1 MGIWRGA
8 FPMKKF
14 SVILAVL
21 FTLATTG
28 QAFAFSGS
36 AETNAQVYFAIPF
49 GAQGKAEATPR
60 FGFSVDYGQRLDDN
74 GGLYGP
80 RRINRLDFRL
90 NIAGD
95 ASLYSNGIN
104 IGERIN
110 ALYASDNDDFIDA
123 WVRPLAVVGGAVAV
137 FILAKSIH

>member
-1 MGIWRGA
+1 MGIWMGA

-36 AETNAQVYFAIPF
+36 AETNAQVYFAIPV
-49 GAQGKAEATPR
+49 GAQSKAEATPR

-74 GGLYGP
+74 PGLYGP
-80 RRINRLDFRL
+80 QRINRLDFRL

-95 ASLYSNGIN
+95 ASVYSNGVN
-104 IGERIN
+104 LTERLN
-110 ALYASDNDDFIDA
+110 ALYAADGGGFVDA
-123 WVRPLAVVGGAVAV
+123 YLAPLAVISTGIVIFV
-137 FILAKSIH
+137 IAKEFN

>member
-1 MGIWRGA
+1 
-8 FPMKKF
+8 MKKF

-49 GAQGKAEATPR
+49 GAQSKAEATPR

-74 GGLYGP
+74 PGLYGP
-80 RRINRLDFRL
+80 QRINRLDFRL

-95 ASLYSNGIN
+95 ASVYSNGVN
-104 IGERIN
+104 LGERLN

-123 WVRPLAVVGGAVAV
+123 WVMPLAVIGGAVAV
-137 FILAKSIH
+137 FTLFKGIN

>member
-1 MGIWRGA
+1 MGIWRGT

-28 QAFAFSGS
+28 QAIAFSGS

-49 GAQGKAEATPR
+49 GAQSKAEATPR

-74 GGLYGP
+74 GGLYGLQ
-80 RRINRLDFRL
+80 RIHRLDFRL

-95 ASLYSNGIN
+95 ASFYSNGVN

-110 ALYASDNDDFIDA
+110 ALYASDNGDFIDA
-123 WVRPLAVVGGAVAV
+123 WVMPLAVIGGGVAV
-137 FILAKSIH
+137 FTLFKSIN

>member
-1 MGIWRGA
+1 
-8 FPMKKF
+8 MKKF

-49 GAQGKAEATPR
+49 GAQSKAEATPR

-74 GGLYGP
+74 GGLYGLQ
-80 RRINRLDFRL
+80 RIHRLDFRL

-95 ASLYSNGIN
+95 ASFYSNGVN

-123 WVRPLAVVGGAVAV
+123 WVMPLAVIGGGVAV
-137 FILAKSIH
+137 FTLFKSIN

>member
-1 MGIWRGA
+1 MGIWMGA

-28 QAFAFSGS
+28 QAFAFSGA

-49 GAQGKAEATPR
+49 GAQSKAEATPR

-74 GGLYGP
+74 PGLYGP
-80 RRINRLDFRL
+80 QRINRLDFRL

-95 ASLYSNGIN
+95 ASVYSNGVN
-104 IGERIN
+104 LGERIN
-110 ALYASDNDDFIDA
+110 ALYASDNDDFIEA
-123 WVRPLAVVGGAVAV
+123 WVMPLTVIGAGVVV
-137 FILAKSIH
+137 FTLFKSIN

>member
-1 MGIWRGA
+1 
-8 FPMKKF
+8 MKMF

-28 QAFAFSGS
+28 QAFAFSGL

-95 ASLYSNGIN
+95 ASLYSNGVN

-123 WVRPLAVVGGAVAV
+123 WVMPLAAIGGAVAG
-137 FILAKSIH
+137 FILVKSIN

>member
-1 MGIWRGA
+1 MGIWMGA

-28 QAFAFSGS
+28 QAFAFSGA

-49 GAQGKAEATPR
+49 GAQSKAEATPR

-74 GGLYGP
+74 PGLYGP
-80 RRINRLDFRL
+80 QRINRLDFRL

-95 ASLYSNGIN
+95 ASVYSNGVN
-104 IGERIN
+104 LGERLN
-110 ALYASDNDDFIDA
+110 ALYASDNDNMLEA
-123 WVRPLAVVGGAVAV
+123 WLIPLSVIGAGIAL
-137 FILAKSIH
+137 FAGIKAAD

>member
-1 MGIWRGA
+1 
-8 FPMKKF
+8 MKKF

-49 GAQGKAEATPR
+49 GAQSKAEATPR

-74 GGLYGP
+74 GGLYGLQ
-80 RRINRLDFRL
+80 RINRLDFRL
-90 NIAGD
+90 NLAGD
-95 ASLYSNGIN
+95 ASSTATALTSVSVSMRCMR
-104 IGERIN
+104 RITTIS
-110 ALYASDNDDFIDA
+110 LMPGSCP
-123 WVRPLAVVGGAVAV
+123 WP
-137 FILAKSIH
+137 